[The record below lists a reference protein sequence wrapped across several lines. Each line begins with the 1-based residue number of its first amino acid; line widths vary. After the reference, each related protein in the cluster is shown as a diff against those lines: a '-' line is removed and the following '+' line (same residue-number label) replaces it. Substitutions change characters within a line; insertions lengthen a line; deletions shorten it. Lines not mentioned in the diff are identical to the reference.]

1 MAHAIALRLR
11 DKEVAAILGIGTS
24 TLWRW
29 VKERPGF
36 PQPRR
41 EGRRCTYWLRPE
53 IESYALG
60 VPASS
65 HEQGAC

>member
-1 MAHAIALRLR
+1 MTLESTSIRIR
-11 DKEVAAILGIGTS
+11 DKEAARLLGIGVS

-41 EGRRCTYWLRPE
+41 EGRRCTYWLRAE
-53 IESYALG
+53 VELYAVG
-60 VPASS
+60 G
-65 HEQGAC
+65 EGGAA

>member
-1 MAHAIALRLR
+1 MALESTSIRIR
-11 DKEVAAILGIGTS
+11 DKEAARLLSIGVS

-41 EGRRCTYWLRPE
+41 EGRRCTYWLRSE
-53 IESYALG
+53 VEAYALNG
-60 VPASS
+60 G
-65 HEQGAC
+65 EGGAA